1 MADYTYCEES
11 FSDLYKDT
19 NGFRPRGHRFYHPDT
34 TPDEKQAIWDAML
47 VAHSIEMERYE
58 EAQKQAE
65 RDFEAAIVTIMDAGA
80 GDRET
85 AIRWMLEAECDEYDL
100 MYGFGYVQYNFN
112 ISYDYQPEIQPI
124 IDHILADKVEA
135 A

>member
-1 MADYTYCEES
+1 MAEYTYCEES

-19 NGFRPRGHRFYHPDT
+19 NGFRPRGHRFYHPET
-34 TPDEKQAIWDAML
+34 TPDEKQKIWDDMI
-47 VAHSIEMERYE
+47 VAHQIEMERYE

-65 RDFEAAIVTIMDAGA
+65 RDFEAAIKTIIETGA

-100 MYGFGYVQYNFN
+100 RYGFSYISYNFG
-112 ISYDYQPEIQPI
+112 ISYDYQKEIQPI
-124 IDHILADKVEA
+124 IDNMLSAYEEA

>member
-1 MADYTYCEES
+1 MAEYTYCEES

-34 TPDEKQAIWDAML
+34 TPDEKQKIWDDML
-47 VAHSIEMERYE
+47 VAHQIEMDRYE

-65 RDFEAAIVTIMDAGA
+65 RDFEAAIKTIIETGA

-100 MYGFGYVQYNFN
+100 RYGFSYISYNFG
-112 ISYDYQPEIQPI
+112 ISYDYQKEIQPI
-124 IDHILADKVEA
+124 IDNMLSAYEEA